1 MLIIIIIKGANLRGA
16 NLESSIM
23 AGTGTWQSLTMGR
36 AMPQK

>member
-23 AGTGTWQSLTMGR
+23 AGNRQSLTMGR